1 MGIRSLFSSDKNTN
15 KARSV
20 NSSALGEYL
29 DKDFYLNIVN
39 NSHSMIL
46 YFIDGAGWIGSNQRF
61 LDVMGYNDIDMFRE
75 QNESVRELFLD
86 EFEEIF
92 TESDK
97 SWLDYIRKHQKGGYR
112 VSIASKDGSV
122 MTINAVAHKSPKNP
136 KLYILEFEDVSKVYE
151 SELKIHEVEQLKQ
164 KFLSNIGHE
173 FRTPMNSILGFI
185 DLLDKTQL
193 SQSQQGYLSLIN
205 RSSKN
210 LMINVETLLDLSQL
224 QAGRLTLELSEF
236 NFISIVEELLM
247 GIYFGANEKG
257 IKVITFI
264 DPKIPKILLGDPK
277 KISQILYS
285 LVDNAVKYTEKG
297 SRVNIEIKLLQRLN
311 NGECSLGFTL
321 KDKGQGISS
330 EQITILNESFT
341 PTNQADER
349 LSVGLSLSYGLVNL
363 LNSELKIQSQV
374 DGTTVHFVL
383 DFKESKEQ
391 SFEQIPKK
399 KVKVLLLD
407 NKLLDEANLLT
418 VYLRSFGLDVVKSNM
433 LDEHIYDGIDS
444 LYILADQNQVSWID
458 EFTTYIKHAPIILVL
473 ATGQDVATKLEH
485 KINYTIKLPLHPS
498 VIAEQLYS
506 IYHLE
511 NIKEES
517 AIDIKSRAH
526 ALVVEDNI
534 INQKLIKILLETYN
548 IKVSTASDGD
558 EAVNQ
563 STQNKYDIIFMDI
576 DMPHK
581 NGIVATHEIKESFG
595 QNIKTPI
602 VALTA
607 MAMEGDKEMLLAEGL
622 DDYLSKPLTKWKL
635 EGILSKY
642 L

>member
-1 MGIRSLFSSDKNTN
+1 MGIRSLFSSDKNVK

-20 NSSALGEYL
+20 KNADLDEYL

-39 NSHSMIL
+39 HSHSMIL
-46 YFIDGAGWIGSNQRF
+46 YFIEGPGWIGSNQRF
-61 LDVMGYNDIDMFRE
+61 LDVMGYDDIDTFRE
-75 QNESVRELFLD
+75 QTDSVRDLFLD
-86 EFEEIF
+86 EDEEIF

-97 SWLDYIRKHQKGGYR
+97 SWLDYIRKHQKDGYR

-122 MTINAVAHKSPKNP
+122 MTISALAHKSPKNP
-136 KLYILEFEDVSKVYE
+136 KLYILEFEDVTKVHE
-151 SELKIHEVEQLKQ
+151 SELKINEVEQLKQ
-164 KFLSNIGHE
+164 KFLANIGHE

-185 DLLDKTQL
+185 ELLDETQL
-193 SQSQQGYLSLIN
+193 TQSQQDYLSLIN

-210 LMINVETLLDLSQL
+210 LMTNIETLLDLSQL
-224 QAGRLTLELSEF
+224 QAGRLKLQTSEF
-236 NFISIVEELLM
+236 NFINVVEELFT
-247 GIYFGANEKG
+247 GIYFTAQEKG
-257 IKVITFI
+257 IKVLAFI
-264 DPKIPKILLGDPK
+264 DPKIPKLIVGDPK
-277 KISQILYS
+277 KISQVLYS
-285 LVDNAVKYTEKG
+285 IADNAVKYTAKG
-297 SRVNIEIKLLQRLN
+297 SSVNIDIKLLKRLSS
-311 NGECSLGFTL
+311 GECSIGFTV
-321 KDKGQGISS
+321 KDKGKGISS
-330 EQITILNESFT
+330 EQIAILNEPFT
-341 PTNQADER
+341 STNQADER
-349 LSVGLSLSYGLVNL
+349 LGVGLSLSCGLVNL
-363 LNSELKIQSQV
+363 LNSELKIQSQN

-399 KVKVLLLD
+399 KVRVLLLD

-418 VYLRSFGLDVVKSNM
+418 LYLRSFGVDVVKSNM
-433 LDEHIYDGIDS
+433 LDKNVYDGIDA
-444 LYILADQNQVSWID
+444 LYILADQNNGAWID
-458 EFTTYIKHAPIILVL
+458 EFTAYVKNAPIILVL
-473 ATGQDVATKLEH
+473 PTGEKVATKLEH
-485 KINYTIKLPLHPS
+485 KVNYTIKLPLHPS
-498 VIAEQLYS
+498 AIAQQLYY
-506 IYHLE
+506 IYHVTDT
-511 NIKEES
+511 KREEE
-517 AIDIKSRAH
+517 IDLKSRAH

-548 IKVSTASDGD
+548 LTVSTASDGN
-558 EAVNQ
+558 EAVKI
-563 STQNKYDIIFMDI
+563 TADNKYDIIFMDI

-581 NGIVATHEIKESFG
+581 NGIIATHEIKESFG

>member
-1 MGIRSLFSSDKNTN
+1 MGMLSLFLSDKNTN
-15 KARSV
+15 KARRV
-20 NSSALGEYL
+20 KSSDLDEYL
-29 DKDFYLNIVN
+29 DKDFYLDIVN

-46 YFIDGAGWIGSNQRF
+46 YFIDGPGWVGSNQRF
-61 LDVMGYNDIDMFRE
+61 LDVMGYDNINMFRE
-75 QNESVRELFLD
+75 QNESVRDLFLD
-86 EFEEIF
+86 EYEEIF

-122 MTINAVAHKSPKNP
+122 MTINTVAHKSQKNS

-185 DLLDKTQL
+185 ELLDKTQL
-193 SQSQQGYLSLIN
+193 TESQQEYLSLIN

-210 LMINVETLLDLSQL
+210 LMTNIETLLDLSQL
-224 QAGRLTLELSEF
+224 QAGRLKLELSEF
-236 NFISIVEELLM
+236 NFIHVIEELFS
-247 GIYFGANEKG
+247 GIYFGAYEKG

-264 DPKIPKILLGDPK
+264 DPKIPKLLLGDPK
-277 KISQILYS
+277 KISQVLYS
-285 LVDNAVKYTEKG
+285 IADNAVKYTAKG
-297 SRVNIEIKLLQRLN
+297 SRVNIEIKLLKRLSS
-311 NGECSLGFTL
+311 GECSIGFTI
-321 KDKGQGISS
+321 KDKGKGISS
-330 EQITILNESFT
+330 EQIAILNEPFT
-341 PTNQADER
+341 STNQADER
-349 LSVGLSLSYGLVNL
+349 LGVGLSLSCGLVNL
-363 LNSELKIQSQV
+363 LDSELKIQSQT

-391 SFEQIPKK
+391 SFEPIPKK

-418 VYLRSFGLDVVKSNM
+418 LYLRSFGIDVVKSNM
-433 LDEHIYDGIDS
+433 LDENIYDGIDA
-444 LYILADQNQVSWID
+444 LYILADQNEPSWIA
-458 EFTTYIKHAPIILVL
+458 EFETYVKHAPIVLAL

-485 KINYTIKLPLHPS
+485 KVNSVIKLPLHPS
-498 VIAEQLYS
+498 VIAQQLYY
-506 IYHLE
+506 IYHVKG
-511 NIKEES
+511 IKEKREMELN
-517 AIDIKSRAH
+517 SRTH

-548 IKVSTASDGD
+548 IKVSTASDGN
-558 EAVNQ
+558 EAV
-563 STQNKYDIIFMDI
+563 SASAETKYDIIFMDI

-581 NGIVATHEIKESFG
+581 NGIIATHEIKESFG

-607 MAMEGDKEMLLAEGL
+607 MAMEGDREMLLSEGL
-622 DDYLSKPLTKWKL
+622 DAYLSKPLSRDKL
-635 EGILSKY
+635 ESVLSKY

>member
-20 NSSALGEYL
+20 KRANLDEYL

-39 NSHSMIL
+39 HSHSMIL
-46 YFIDGAGWIGSNQRF
+46 YFIEGPGWIGSNQRF
-61 LDVMGYNDIDMFRE
+61 LDVMGYDDIDAFRE
-75 QNESVRELFLD
+75 QTDSVRDLFLD
-86 EFEEIF
+86 EDEEIF

-97 SWLDYIRKHQKGGYR
+97 SWLDYIRKHQKAGYR
-112 VSIASKDGSV
+112 VSIASKDGSA
-122 MTINAVAHKSPKNP
+122 MTISAVAHKSPKNP
-136 KLYILEFEDVSKVYE
+136 KLYILEFEDVTKVHE

-185 DLLDKTQL
+185 ELLDETQL
-193 SQSQQGYLSLIN
+193 TESQQDYLSLIN

-210 LMINVETLLDLSQL
+210 LMTNIETLLDLSQL
-224 QAGRLTLELSEF
+224 QAGRLKLQESEF
-236 NFISIVEELLM
+236 NFIHVVEELFS
-247 GIYFGANEKG
+247 GIYFTAQEKG

-264 DPKIPKILLGDPK
+264 DPKIPKLLLGDPK
-277 KISQILYS
+277 KISQVLYS
-285 LVDNAVKYTEKG
+285 IADNAVKYTAKG
-297 SRVNIEIKLLQRLN
+297 TSVNIDIKLMKRLN
-311 NGECSLGFTL
+311 SGECSIGFTV
-321 KDKGQGISS
+321 KDKGKGISS
-330 EQITILNESFT
+330 EQIAILNEPFT
-341 PTNQADER
+341 STNQVDER
-349 LSVGLSLSYGLVNL
+349 LGVGLSLSCGLVNL
-363 LNSELKIQSQV
+363 LSSELKIQSQD

-399 KVKVLLLD
+399 KVRVLLLD

-418 VYLRSFGLDVVKSNM
+418 LYLRSFGVDVVKSNM
-433 LDEHIYDGIDS
+433 LDKNVYDDIDA
-444 LYILADQNQVSWID
+444 LYILADQNNGSWID
-458 EFTTYIKHAPIILVL
+458 EFSAYVKNAPIILVL
-473 ATGQDVATKLEH
+473 PTGQQVATKLEH
-485 KINYTIKLPLHPS
+485 KVNYTIKLPLHPS
-498 VIAEQLYS
+498 VIAQQLYY
-506 IYHLE
+506 IYHVTDTKRE
-511 NIKEES
+511 DE
-517 AIDIKSRAH
+517 IDLKSRAH

-548 IKVSTASDGD
+548 LTVSTASDGN
-558 EAVNQ
+558 EAVKI
-563 STQNKYDIIFMDI
+563 TADNKYDIIFMDI

-581 NGIVATHEIKESFG
+581 NGIIATHEIKESFG